1 MKILYFDC
9 FAGISGDM
17 TLGALVDLGV
27 DSEYLI
33 DELNKL
39 AISDEFE
46 IKVYRADK
54 MGITGTKVD
63 VILKNNDENNHHD
76 HHHHDDNYNHSHHHD
91 HNHHTHSHDHHH
103 RNLTDIKEII
113 DSSDL
118 SQRVKDLSHKIF
130 MEIAVAEAKVHNKSI
145 KEVHFHEVGAVDSIV
160 DIVGVAICLDKLEVD
175 KIISSTVELGR
186 GFVKCAHGV
195 IPVPAPA
202 TIEILKDVPIHLNGV
217 NGEATT
223 PTGAAILKVNVDS
236 YEDEINFSIEK
247 VGYGVGTKDF
257 HIPNLLRVYLGKKK
271 IIKK

>member
-1 MKILYFDC
+1 MKIFYFDC

-76 HHHHDDNYNHSHHHD
+76 HHDHHHHDDNYNHSHHHD

-103 RNLTDIKEII
+103 RNLTDIKE
-113 DSSDL
+113 
-118 SQRVKDLSHKIF
+118 Q
-130 MEIAVAEAKVHNKSI
+130 
-145 KEVHFHEVGAVDSIV
+145 
-160 DIVGVAICLDKLEVD
+160 
-175 KIISSTVELGR
+175 
-186 GFVKCAHGV
+186 
-195 IPVPAPA
+195 
-202 TIEILKDVPIHLNGV
+202 
-217 NGEATT
+217 
-223 PTGAAILKVNVDS
+223 
-236 YEDEINFSIEK
+236 
-247 VGYGVGTKDF
+247 
-257 HIPNLLRVYLGKKK
+257 
-271 IIKK
+271 